1 MEMHQIRYVVA
12 VARSGNFSR
21 AAELCHVSQPSLS
34 QQILKLEEE
43 LGERLFERTKRE
55 ARPTPHGEI
64 FLRRALRILEEVDAA
79 RREADDAKQLL
90 TGSVTIGVIPTVAP
104 YILPKAIAS
113 FMKLFP
119 GVEVVVQEEP
129 TARLLKLLHGY
140 EVDLA
145 LLSPPFPTDRLEALP
160 IVEEELLLAVPGS
173 HPFATKRSIA
183 ADDLEQE
190 RLIVM
195 QEGHCLGDQ
204 VLGFCSRGRN
214 HPRISFRSAQL
225 ETIQSLVAAG
235 MGLSLIPAMAVR
247 EERKGAPVYRSL
259 SGQKARRS
267 VAAAWPK
274 QRPPGKAASEFLG
287 LLEKLGKKTRPLNP

>member
-129 TARLLKLLHGY
+129 SARLL
-140 EVDLA
+140 
-145 LLSPPFPTDRLEALP
+145 
-160 IVEEELLLAVPGS
+160 
-173 HPFATKRSIA
+173 
-183 ADDLEQE
+183 
-190 RLIVM
+190 
-195 QEGHCLGDQ
+195 
-204 VLGFCSRGRN
+204 
-214 HPRISFRSAQL
+214 
-225 ETIQSLVAAG
+225 
-235 MGLSLIPAMAVR
+235 
-247 EERKGAPVYRSL
+247 
-259 SGQKARRS
+259 
-267 VAAAWPK
+267 
-274 QRPPGKAASEFLG
+274 
-287 LLEKLGKKTRPLNP
+287 